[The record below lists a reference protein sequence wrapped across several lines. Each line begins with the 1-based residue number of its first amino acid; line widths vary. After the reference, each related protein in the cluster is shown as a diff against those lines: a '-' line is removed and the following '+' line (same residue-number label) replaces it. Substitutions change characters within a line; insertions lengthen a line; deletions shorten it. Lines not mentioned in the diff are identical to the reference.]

1 MSSVPKKSG
10 EQRNKSNFFC
20 SSGSKLNSIII
31 KCRKMFKLF
40 FENGLTNI
48 FCFDIIYQH
57 RQGEHKVDRLAS
69 ENMAE

>member
-1 MSSVPKKSG
+1 
-10 EQRNKSNFFC
+10 
-20 SSGSKLNSIII
+20 
-31 KCRKMFKLF
+31 MFKLF

-57 RQGEHKVDRLAS
+57 RQGEHKVDRPAS